1 MVRKDFL
8 RGVAQIDPF
17 YLSDAQSNI
26 FCTMDE
32 IYPFSSHSLVVGK
45 IYEFKTFWRKDP
57 LIYQDGDYE

>member
-1 MVRKDFL
+1 MGLWVKY
-8 RGVAQIDPF
+8 DPS

-32 IYPFSSHSLVVGK
+32 IYTFNSHSLVVGK
-45 IYEFKTFWRKDP
+45 IYELKHSGTKDP